1 MALNFPSSPTVGQT
15 HDATNGLSYYYDGVK
30 WTVQGTYASS
40 AGALEKI
47 DDISSGFNGNTKT
60 FNLRHNT
67 DNISVSSA
75 LDVLISVGGVIQEPV
90 IAYDVNPAASTITFT
105 GAPPSGVTFFGILK
119 SKFADQNVTPSDDTV
134 DTSALKTGA
143 VTTVKIADDSVDS
156 NKLAHN
162 IDIVGTFDVTGATT
176 LDSTLGVASDFSINT
191 NKFTVAG
198 SDGDTAIAGTL
209 GVTGATTL
217 NSTLGVVGDV
227 SVNTNKFTVAGSDG
241 DTAIA
246 GTLAVTGKSTF
257 TGGTVLPK
265 ASTTLSD
272 TALTVT
278 KGWHEISGAG
288 NNLTTI
294 VGGTEGQIL
303 VISAVTTDL
312 TIVDGAQNAGAN
324 TIVTGGVTSLK
335 KVNHSGTD
343 DGADTLVLM
352 FNGTQWIK
360 IAHGDN

>member
-40 AGALEKI
+40 AGALKKI

-227 SVNTNKFTVAGSDG
+227 SVNTNKFTVASSDG

-246 GTLAVTGKSTF
+246 GTLAVTGTSTF
-257 TGGTVLPK
+257 TGGAILQK
-265 ASTTLSD
+265 ESTTLPNE
-272 TALTVT
+272 AIFTVT
-278 KGWHEISGAG
+278 KGWHELTSYGGGNADSIEGAA
-288 NNLTTI
+288 
-294 VGGTEGQIL
+294 GGTTGQIL
-303 VISAVTTDL
+303 ILTAATGHTITLTD
-312 TIVDGAQNAGAN
+312 
-324 TIVTGGVTSLK
+324 
-335 KVNHSGTD
+335 GTD
-343 DGADTLVLM
+343 SNDFMIGSDIDIVGDNRDTVTLM
-352 FNGTQWIK
+352 YNGTNWLK
-360 IAHGDN
+360 IGHGDN